1 MQMHPVL
8 CATSMRWHEEARVR
22 SRRRARRASTP
33 GTWLLMLRG
42 NDQVNHDKDIKLG
55 PAWMRGY
62 KLGLD
67 AGLTKLLFLQDGY
80 DLSHQVSL
88 NLMASRQKSQSRQHH
103 LCGIDTKKAYFFL
116 PYTRR
121 YFFGSVFF
129 PITTWR
135 CMASKKTRFSWTLGR
150 SGLVSA
156 HFGATSPGWTG
167 TKKPHFERGARTDRN
182 GALADLFFDPQKR
195 SYLRRL
201 PSKRGHFF
209 EADLDE

>member
-1 MQMHPVL
+1 MHPVL

-121 YFFGSVFF
+121 YFFWKRIFPYHHLAMHGEQKNAFF
-129 PITTWR
+129 LDT
-135 CMASKKTRFSWTLGR
+135 
-150 SGLVSA
+150 
-156 HFGATSPGWTG
+156 
-167 TKKPHFERGARTDRN
+167 
-182 GALADLFFDPQKR
+182 
-195 SYLRRL
+195 RRL
-201 PSKRGHFF
+201 WPRVRPFWRHLPGMDRHQKTAF
-209 EADLDE
+209 

>member
-167 TKKPHFERGARTDRN
+167 TKKPHFERDGRTHRIR
-182 GALADLFFDPQKR
+182 APPTPFLHPIKMLVPTAIAFKKRPFF
-195 SYLRRL
+195 
-201 PSKRGHFF
+201 
-209 EADLDE
+209 